1 MKPLISTHH
10 MKSDSAFLLA
20 TLMLCG
26 LLGTASISLVAGDTD
41 GVTGLLKVFWQTAG
55 FGWSLRGVYAEG
67 SAEVLE
73 GRLPCFG
80 NPAVLG
86 LLCYQLNSGRVV
98 ASAQREPHEFIH
110 REHVKSRN

>member
-26 LLGTASISLVAGDTD
+26 LLGTASISLAAGDTD

-55 FGWSLRGVYAEG
+55 FGWSLR
-67 SAEVLE
+67 
-73 GRLPCFG
+73 
-80 NPAVLG
+80 
-86 LLCYQLNSGRVV
+86 V
-98 ASAQREPHEFIH
+98 ACPRT
-110 REHVKSRN
+110 K